1 MSSSLEHVES
11 PPGLTLRPFYELTKP
26 GITVFVTI
34 LTGVSF
40 FVAASATF
48 GVDRLLHTVFGTGLA
63 TAGALAFNQY
73 IERDKDALMV
83 RTRNRPV
90 PSGRVA
96 PKHAATFGL
105 VLMLAGAGHLLFW
118 VGWPPAAL
126 TALSSLLYVA
136 VYTPLKT
143 RTYVATLVG
152 AFPGAMPV
160 LIGWSAATGR
170 LSLGGL
176 AVFGIFF
183 LWQLPHVLALAWM
196 CREDYARVGF
206 LMAPPG
212 DAEGRMLSLHMVLSA
227 TALIP
232 VSLAPTLLGMTGGI
246 YMTGALLAGVLL
258 LVATLTT
265 VRAMTEPRARRVF
278 LGTLLYQPFVLAL
291 LLIDTIRA

>member
-1 MSSSLEHVES
+1 MSSSLERAQTLE
-11 PPGLTLRPFYELTKP
+11 GLSLRPFYELTKP
-26 GITVFVTI
+26 GITIFVTI

-40 FVAASATF
+40 FVASTEASGFA
-48 GVDRLLHTVFGTGLA
+48 RLLHTVFGTGLA
-63 TAGALAFNQY
+63 TGGALALNQY

-83 RTRNRPV
+83 RTRNRPI
-90 PSGRVA
+90 PAGRVA
-96 PKHAATFGL
+96 PRRAAAFGL
-105 VLMLAGAGHLLFW
+105 LLMIAGAGHLWFW

-126 TALSSLLYVA
+126 TALSSVLYVL

-170 LSLGGL
+170 LSGGAL

-212 DAEGRMLSLHMVLSA
+212 DTEGRTLSLHMVLSA
-227 TALIP
+227 SALIP
-232 VSLAPTLLGMTGGI
+232 VSLAPTLLGLTGGV
-246 YMTGALLAGVLL
+246 YMAGTLLAGALLLG
-258 LVATLTT
+258 ATLTT
-265 VRAMTEPRARRVF
+265 VRAMTEQRARRVF
-278 LGTLLYQPFVLAL
+278 FGTLLYQPFVLAL